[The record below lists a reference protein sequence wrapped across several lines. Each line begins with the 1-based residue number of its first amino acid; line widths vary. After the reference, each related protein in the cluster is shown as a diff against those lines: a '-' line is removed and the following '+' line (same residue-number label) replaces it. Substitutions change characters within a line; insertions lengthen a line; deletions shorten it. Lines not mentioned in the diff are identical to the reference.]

1 MSEHSKNHTHAN
13 AAGQKTEESG
23 KKLSINSKAH
33 PTTTTYIQFE
43 NKEENTRMVNGRDTD
58 IYLYCITMKKNKEEK
73 NNLKKTK
80 YKL

>member
-1 MSEHSKNHTHAN
+1 
-13 AAGQKTEESG
+13 
-23 KKLSINSKAH
+23 
-33 PTTTTYIQFE
+33 
-43 NKEENTRMVNGRDTD
+43 MVNGRDTD